1 MALYIILI
9 VCVIT
14 AFILADSK
22 MRKEAKKK
30 VGIESEKIQEE
41 EKIQRKEQEKI

>member
-14 AFILADSK
+14 AFILANSR

-30 VGIESEKIQEE
+30 TEIESEKIQEQGN
-41 EKIQRKEQEKI
+41 IQRKEQEKI